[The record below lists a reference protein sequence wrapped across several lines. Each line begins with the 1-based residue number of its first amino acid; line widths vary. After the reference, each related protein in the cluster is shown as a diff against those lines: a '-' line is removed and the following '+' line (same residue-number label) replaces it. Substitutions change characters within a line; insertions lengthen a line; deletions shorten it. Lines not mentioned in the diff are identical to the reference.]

1 MLKDFLELFF
11 LNPVSIVFMLNLKDV
26 LIFDG
31 SLNFD
36 YLKYF
41 LSPFA
46 VTRSVGLHSVTFTQ
60 TVLNLTEQFLLGT
73 LQTHDT
79 DSADQF

>member
-1 MLKDFLELFF
+1 MH
-11 LNPVSIVFMLNLKDV
+11 NLKDIF
-26 LIFDG
+26 IFDG

-36 YLKYF
+36 NLKYF

-46 VTRSVGLHSVTFTQ
+46 VTRSVGLHSVTLTQ

-79 DSADQF
+79 DSADHF